1 MSRKRLGEVLIDQG
15 LIDEEDLKQALSYQE
30 KSGYRLGTA
39 LVALRIIAEWQL
51 TEALGKA
58 LRVEVLDLADVQPED
73 EALKRLPVE
82 LAERYDLIPI
92 SIDTKADRGLSLV
105 VAMSDPLNRSNIQRI
120 EHAAGCPIRPV
131 LASLSAIQR
140 AIRIHYHGA
149 APSQVWHETTE
160 LKASR
165 TAANDASAII
175 RGATLKLLRKEAE
188 ELKHGRIP
196 DQSHAG
202 LDQDLAMQL
211 RIYALIEV
219 LEEKGLLEKNEF
231 ASALERLVSSQA

>member
-15 LIDEEDLKQALSYQE
+15 LIDEEDLQQALSYQE

-73 EALKRLPVE
+73 KALKRLPVE

-92 SIDTKADRGLSLV
+92 SLDANEDRCLSMV

-120 EHAAGCPIRPV
+120 EHAAGCPISPV

-149 APSQVWHETTE
+149 PPSQVWHEATE

-165 TAANDASAII
+165 TAAKDASAMI

-188 ELKHGRIP
+188 ELKLGRIP
-196 DQSHAG
+196 DRSQVG
-202 LDQDLAMQL
+202 LDRDLAMQL
-211 RIYALIEV
+211 RFYALIEV
-219 LEEKGLLEKNEF
+219 LEGKGLLEKDEF
-231 ASALERLVSSQA
+231 ASALDRLRAGG